1 LPFCKTEEGIVRPVP
16 IELTYRPA
24 VDIAEQVDHPNRS
37 FLGQVALLEFQMLI
51 TSSFRL
57 IIIHWLI
64 YNRTISLKNPEAK
77 NENFYGIDRNSGRTG
92 RERVPAD

>member
-1 LPFCKTEEGIVRPVP
+1 
-16 IELTYRPA
+16 
-24 VDIAEQVDHPNRS
+24 
-37 FLGQVALLEFQMLI
+37 
-51 TSSFRL
+51 L